1 VTISLDRIGS
11 IDRREG
17 VHDRA
22 RASVASVAAVDD
34 DVERCEC
41 WTIDRRARR
50 VFRRR
55 WGVFLRH
62 QRGECVWRYDDDDDD
77 DDDATMGDPR

>member
-1 VTISLDRIGS
+1 MTISLDRIVFGS
-11 IDRREG
+11 IDRRERG
-17 VHDRA
+17 A
-22 RASVASVAAVDD
+22 RSSVASVAAVVDD